1 MAHGDPPKSAS
12 SYFYISAQMVDSEV
26 LEQDDY
32 EVKIGSFNG
41 PMDLLVYLVQKK
53 EMTLD
58 QIPIAEIA
66 DDFLKWVNEYSETDL
81 SKAGDFLF
89 MASRLMALKVQELL
103 PAEERDP
110 EMEEEYNEDREKL
123 MKEMLEYQRFK
134 QVASG
139 LQEMEAKNF
148 GTYSRGR
155 LEKTQSDD
163 DTLADANIWQLFRAY
178 QKSLKT
184 KISETIHHIEL
195 DYVTIQDRQQAIN
208 NFLNVHGRALFEDLL
223 DNDSHPIVAAV
234 TFMAMLEMIKTDD
247 IVFRQSELFGPIWI
261 YRKKNNP
268 EYADEMAHETV
279 FFSKD
284 PEVKAGLV
292 ETIRSQAIAR
302 SKEKSVGDLAA
313 TMREAVLWTER
324 GRNVTEEDLN
334 AMLEGREDISEVQD
348 NPFADM
354 IAEAD
359 AAEGAQQTA
368 SAPDANAQAPDTTT
382 PAQDAAQPTAS
393 ENAETAPNQESVPS
407 TTEAAQSTIQVPAQS
422 AILESADI
430 PTFESSSFEDE
441 APVLSKSSIPEFGA
455 NDDEDS
461 EERAHTFEPVDET
474 EEVADN
480 SNGASISSN
489 TISGDSCSTNVK
501 EDSSINDIQEL
512 NEQSVQQMS
521 DEEFAAFMQKAQA
534 FYNNASSAQSS
545 NAQSSTNSA
554 QSATSAQSSD
564 KQSASVSAHSNN
576 VQPTSAASRSTSSY
590 DSYKSSKSTWDEPTP
605 AAVQK
610 DEPEEDK
617 YSSYSFGNEMTDEE
631 YIAYLNR
638 SARASRKEEPK
649 SAAVPANLEKQTENK
664 PAKKSE
670 RKSFMPEDEEG
681 GMTDEEYQ
689 AYLAEHGDDDDDEE
703 GPVVY
708 GAGKD

>member
-1 MAHGDPPKSAS
+1 
-12 SYFYISAQMVDSEV
+12 MVDSEV
-26 LEQDDY
+26 LEQEDY

-110 EMEEEYNEDREKL
+110 ETIEEYNEDREKL
-123 MKEMLEYQRFK
+123 MQEMLEYQRFK
-134 QVASG
+134 QVAGG

-155 LEKTQSDD
+155 LEKTQNDD

-208 NFLNVHGRALFEDLL
+208 NFLNAHGRALFEDLL

-234 TFMAMLEMIKTDD
+234 TFMAMLEMIKTDEV
-247 IVFRQSELFGPIWI
+247 VFRQSELFGPIWI

-334 AMLEGREDISEVQD
+334 AMLEGREDISEVQE

-359 AAEGAQQTA
+359 AAEGTLQAASVPAGDA
-368 SAPDANAQAPDTTT
+368 SAPGQE
-382 PAQDAAQPTAS
+382 AAQPTTP
-393 ENAETAPNQESVPS
+393 ETAPNQDAAFIQDATQPTTPEDTAIPTIESGASSHETDLGASVLEDIVETS
-407 TTEAAQSTIQVPAQS
+407 HVIEPAHAFEPADES
-422 AILESADI
+422 DESADDFNDA
-430 PTFESSSFEDE
+430 PTIVAGNINSFQ
-441 APVLSKSSIPEFGA
+441 G
-455 NDDEDS
+455 
-461 EERAHTFEPVDET
+461 
-474 EEVADN
+474 
-480 SNGASISSN
+480 
-489 TISGDSCSTNVK
+489 
-501 EDSSINDIQEL
+501 L
-512 NEQSVQQMS
+512 NEDAVKQMS

-534 FYNNASSAQSS
+534 FYDNASSAQSPT
-545 NAQSSTNSA
+545 NATQSSTATVQPSNEISE
-554 QSATSAQSSD
+554 SDDIPSITKSYTSAE
-564 KQSASVSAHSNN
+564 
-576 VQPTSAASRSTSSY
+576 SSY
-590 DSYKSSKSTWDEPTP
+590 
-605 AAVQK
+605 AQ

-638 SARASRKEEPK
+638 SARASRKEESK
-649 SAAVPANLEKQTENK
+649 SATVQTTSEK
-664 PAKKSE
+664 PATAPEKPK
-670 RKSFMPEDEEG
+670 RKSFMPEDDEG

-689 AYLAEHGDDDDDEE
+689 AYLAEHGDDDEDEE

>member
-1 MAHGDPPKSAS
+1 
-12 SYFYISAQMVDSEV
+12 MVDSEV

-359 AAEGAQQTA
+359 AAEGAQQAA
-368 SAPDANAQAPDTTT
+368 SAPVGDAQQPTT
-382 PAQDAAQPTAS
+382 PES
-393 ENAETAPNQESVPS
+393 AETAPNQESVPS
-407 TTEAAQSTIQVPAQS
+407 TTEAAQSTIQVPAQSAEASTSEDAATSNQDSTQS

-455 NDDEDS
+455 NDDDDS

-474 EEVADN
+474 EEIADN
-480 SNGASISSN
+480 SNSASISSN
-489 TISGDSCSTNVK
+489 TIYGDSCSTNVK

-534 FYNNASSAQSS
+534 FYNNASSAQS
-545 NAQSSTNSA
+545 NDTQSA
-554 QSATSAQSSD
+554 ATSAQSSD

-576 VQPTSAASRSTSSY
+576 IQPTYADSRSTSSY
-590 DSYKSSKSTWDEPTP
+590 GSP
-605 AAVQK
+605 
-610 DEPEEDK
+610 EPEEDR

-638 SARASRKEEPK
+638 SARASRKEESK
-649 SAAVPANLEKQTENK
+649 SAAVPEKPATSPANLEKQTENK

-689 AYLAEHGDDDDDEE
+689 AYLAEHGDDDDDDE

>member
-1 MAHGDPPKSAS
+1 
-12 SYFYISAQMVDSEV
+12 MVDSEV
-26 LEQDDY
+26 LEQEDY

-284 PEVKAGLV
+284 PEVKSGLV
-292 ETIRSQAIAR
+292 DTIRSQAIAR

-324 GRNVTEEDLN
+324 GRNVTDEDLN

-359 AAEGAQQTA
+359 AAEGITAQPQTGEQPA
-368 SAPDANAQAPDTTT
+368 SGDATVNAEAVNAAPADVANAATADANATIPANSDTT
-382 PAQDAAQPTAS
+382 PAENTNAAVTADGVSFAQNAASNTEQDFAD
-393 ENAETAPNQESVPS
+393 AP
-407 TTEAAQSTIQVPAQS
+407 
-422 AILESADI
+422 
-430 PTFESSSFEDE
+430 
-441 APVLSKSSIPEFGA
+441 PVLTQGSIPEFGA
-455 NDDEDS
+455 NDETDL
-461 EERAHTFEPVDET
+461 EERAHTFEPIDEPVDEF
-474 EEVADN
+474 A
-480 SNGASISSN
+480 
-489 TISGDSCSTNVK
+489 
-501 EDSSINDIQEL
+501 EDSEEDSDSNAEPVK
-512 NEQSVQQMS
+512 NETATNAAENTFQGMSEDAVKQMS

-534 FYNNASSAQSS
+534 FYNNSSSATAATTAQSS
-545 NAQSSTNSA
+545 DAQFTTSA
-554 QSATSAQSSD
+554 QSATHSAQHSSTPESTSAHFSSD
-564 KQSASVSAHSNN
+564 NDSHT
-576 VQPTSAASRSTSSY
+576 PTITKSTSYDFADEKPHNSYSSYTKSAAVQS
-590 DSYKSSKSTWDEPTP
+590 
-605 AAVQK
+605 VQK

-649 SAAVPANLEKQTENK
+649 SAASSEK

-670 RKSFMPEDEEG
+670 RKSFMPEDDEG

-689 AYLAEHGDDDDDEE
+689 AYLAEHGDDDEDEE

-708 GAGKD
+708 GAGKE

>member
-1 MAHGDPPKSAS
+1 
-12 SYFYISAQMVDSEV
+12 MVDSEV
-26 LEQDDY
+26 LEQEDY

-110 EMEEEYNEDREKL
+110 ETIEEYNEDREKL
-123 MKEMLEYQRFK
+123 MQEMLEYQRFK
-134 QVASG
+134 QVAGG

-155 LEKTQSDD
+155 LEKTQNDD

-208 NFLNVHGRALFEDLL
+208 NFLNAHGRALFEDLL

-234 TFMAMLEMIKTDD
+234 TFMAMLEMIKTDEV
-247 IVFRQSELFGPIWI
+247 VFRQSELFGPIWI

-334 AMLEGREDISEVQD
+334 AMLEGREDISEVQE

-359 AAEGAQQTA
+359 AAEGI
-368 SAPDANAQAPDTTT
+368 TT
-382 PAQDAAQPTAS
+382 PAATEPSATEQPS
-393 ENAETAPNQESVPS
+393 AEQPS
-407 TTEAAQSTIQVPAQS
+407 AEQ
-422 AILESADI
+422 I
-430 PTFESSSFEDE
+430 PTEISSAEQPVAEQPAIPEDS
-441 APVLSKSSIPEFGA
+441 PVLTKSAIPEFGT
-455 NDDEDS
+455 NDDSSLEDYTHTIEPVEEPSSEDVSDDSSAAATEESVPTENTLQGLS
-461 EERAHTFEPVDET
+461 EE
-474 EEVADN
+474 
-480 SNGASISSN
+480 
-489 TISGDSCSTNVK
+489 NVK
-501 EDSSINDIQEL
+501 
-512 NEQSVQQMS
+512 QMS

-534 FYNNASSAQSS
+534 FYDNADSAKSQ
-545 NAQSSTNSA
+545 TNSNPP
-554 QSATSAQSSD
+554 SD
-564 KQSASVSAHSNN
+564 VSDDIPSITK
-576 VQPTSAASRSTSSY
+576 PTY
-590 DSYKSSKSTWDEPTP
+590 QE
-605 AAVQK
+605 
-610 DEPEEDK
+610 EPEEDK
-617 YSSYSFGNEMTDEE
+617 FASYSFGNEMTDEE

-638 SARASRKEEPK
+638 SARASRKEEAKPK
-649 SAAVPANLEKQTENK
+649 K
-664 PAKKSE
+664 
-670 RKSFMPEDEEG
+670 KSFMPEEGEG
-681 GMTDEEYQ
+681 GMTEEEYQ
-689 AYLAEHGDDDDDEE
+689 AYLAEHGDDDEEDE

>member
-1 MAHGDPPKSAS
+1 
-12 SYFYISAQMVDSEV
+12 MVDSEV
-26 LEQDDY
+26 LEQEDY

-110 EMEEEYNEDREKL
+110 ETIEEYNEDREKL
-123 MKEMLEYQRFK
+123 MQEMLEYQRFK
-134 QVASG
+134 QVAGG

-155 LEKTQSDD
+155 LEKTQNDD

-208 NFLNVHGRALFEDLL
+208 NFLNAHGRALFEDLL

-234 TFMAMLEMIKTDD
+234 TFMAMLEMIKTDEV
-247 IVFRQSELFGPIWI
+247 VFRQSELFGPIWI

-334 AMLEGREDISEVQD
+334 AMLEGREDISEVQE

-359 AAEGAQQTA
+359 AAEGAQQAT
-368 SAPDANAQAPDTTT
+368 SAPAGDATQPATPENTATELSQDSAIPTIQANAD
-382 PAQDAAQPTAS
+382 S
-393 ENAETAPNQESVPS
+393 SAETSEAPNGASVLADLNKPS
-407 TTEAAQSTIQVPAQS
+407 HIIEPTSNIS
-422 AILESADI
+422 DI
-430 PTFESSSFEDE
+430 
-441 APVLSKSSIPEFGA
+441 
-455 NDDEDS
+455 
-461 EERAHTFEPVDET
+461 EETAHTFEPVDEPGESAIGQET
-474 EEVADN
+474 AEVADKESETADFEN
-480 SNGASISSN
+480 ADDSIGEPTIVAGNINGVQ
-489 TISGDSCSTNVK
+489 G
-501 EDSSINDIQEL
+501 L
-512 NEQSVQQMS
+512 NEDAVKQMS

-534 FYNNASSAQSS
+534 FYDNASSAQSS
-545 NAQSSTNSA
+545 TVPAQPSTGATQSEVSSA
-554 QSATSAQSSD
+554 QFSTDVSSDDIPSITKSHTSAE
-564 KQSASVSAHSNN
+564 
-576 VQPTSAASRSTSSY
+576 SRY
-590 DSYKSSKSTWDEPTP
+590 
-605 AAVQK
+605 AQ

-638 SARASRKEEPK
+638 SARASRKEE
-649 SAAVPANLEKQTENK
+649 SK
-664 PAKKSE
+664 PAATPERPKK
-670 RKSFMPEDEEG
+670 KSFMPEDDEG
-681 GMTDEEYQ
+681 GMTEEEYQ
-689 AYLAEHGDDDDDEE
+689 AYLAEHGDDDEDEE

-708 GAGKD
+708 GADKN

>member
-1 MAHGDPPKSAS
+1 
-12 SYFYISAQMVDSEV
+12 MVDSEV
-26 LEQDDY
+26 LEQEDY

-110 EMEEEYNEDREKL
+110 ETIEEYNEDREKL
-123 MKEMLEYQRFK
+123 MQEMLEYQRFK
-134 QVASG
+134 QVAGG

-155 LEKTQSDD
+155 LEKTQNDD

-208 NFLNVHGRALFEDLL
+208 NFLNAHGRALFEDLL

-234 TFMAMLEMIKTDD
+234 TFMAMLEMIKTDEV
-247 IVFRQSELFGPIWI
+247 VFRQSELFGPIWI

-334 AMLEGREDISEVQD
+334 AMLEGREDISEVQE

-359 AAEGAQQTA
+359 AAEGAQQAT
-368 SAPDANAQAPDTTT
+368 SAPAGDATQPATPENTATELSQDSAIPTIQANAD
-382 PAQDAAQPTAS
+382 S
-393 ENAETAPNQESVPS
+393 SAETSEAPNGASVLADLNKPS
-407 TTEAAQSTIQVPAQS
+407 HIIEPTSNIS
-422 AILESADI
+422 DI
-430 PTFESSSFEDE
+430 
-441 APVLSKSSIPEFGA
+441 
-455 NDDEDS
+455 
-461 EERAHTFEPVDET
+461 EETAHTFEPVDEPGESAIGQET
-474 EEVADN
+474 AEVADKESEAADFEN
-480 SNGASISSN
+480 ADDSISEPTVVASN
-489 TISGDSCSTNVK
+489 
-501 EDSSINDIQEL
+501 INGVQGL
-512 NEQSVQQMS
+512 NEDAVKQMS

-534 FYNNASSAQSS
+534 FYDNASSAQSS
-545 NAQSSTNSA
+545 TASA
-554 QSATSAQSSD
+554 QPSTGATQSEVSSAQFSTDVSSDDIPSITKSHTSAE
-564 KQSASVSAHSNN
+564 
-576 VQPTSAASRSTSSY
+576 SRY
-590 DSYKSSKSTWDEPTP
+590 
-605 AAVQK
+605 AQ

-649 SAAVPANLEKQTENK
+649 PAATPEK
-664 PAKKSE
+664 PKK
-670 RKSFMPEDEEG
+670 KSFMPEDDEG
-681 GMTDEEYQ
+681 GMTEEEYQ
-689 AYLAEHGDDDDDEE
+689 AYLAEHGDDDEDEE

-708 GAGKD
+708 GADKN

>member
-1 MAHGDPPKSAS
+1 
-12 SYFYISAQMVDSEV
+12 MVDSDV
-26 LEQDDY
+26 FEQEDY

-110 EMEEEYNEDREKL
+110 GTIEEYNEDREKL
-123 MKEMLEYQRFK
+123 MQEMLEYQRFK
-134 QVASG
+134 QVAGG

-155 LEKTQSDD
+155 LEKTQNDD

-268 EYADEMAHETV
+268 EYAEEMAHETV

-292 ETIRSQAIAR
+292 DTIRSQAIAR

-324 GRNVTEEDLN
+324 GRNVTDEDLN
-334 AMLEGREDISEVQD
+334 AMLEGREDISEVQE

-359 AAEGAQQTA
+359 AAEGITAQPQTSEQATATGDATVPANEAAIAPANSDATNPA
-368 SAPDANAQAPDTTT
+368 SDATATTANGETANAGETINESSAELATSASDVIANEFVETVNATT
-382 PAQDAAQPTAS
+382 PS
-393 ENAETAPNQESVPS
+393 
-407 TTEAAQSTIQVPAQS
+407 
-422 AILESADI
+422 
-430 PTFESSSFEDE
+430 
-441 APVLSKSSIPEFGA
+441 
-455 NDDEDS
+455 
-461 EERAHTFEPVDET
+461 HTFEPVDEEFADASDAPD
-474 EEVADN
+474 EEIGEEFVDDEN
-480 SNGASISSN
+480 SDID
-489 TISGDSCSTNVK
+489 IPVIRSTNAEEHSVSA
-501 EDSSINDIQEL
+501 EANFQGL
-512 NEQSVQQMS
+512 NEQNVQQMS
-521 DEEFAAFMQKAQA
+521 DEEFAAFIQKAQA
-534 FYNNASSAQSS
+534 FYDNASSAQPATSTTTF
-545 NAQSSTNSA
+545 ATNSA
-554 QSATSAQSSD
+554 PASDAGNSSSAY
-564 KQSASVSAHSNN
+564 
-576 VQPTSAASRSTSSY
+576 SSY
-590 DSYKSSKSTWDEPTP
+590 SSSSSKNTWDEPAP
-605 AAVQK
+605 AIVQPIPK
-610 DEPEEDK
+610 EEPEEDK

-649 SAAVPANLEKQTENK
+649 PAAAPETPATPAAESK

-670 RKSFMPEDEEG
+670 RKSFMPEEGEG
-681 GMTDEEYQ
+681 GMTDEEFE

>member
-1 MAHGDPPKSAS
+1 M
-12 SYFYISAQMVDSEV
+12 
-26 LEQDDY
+26 
-32 EVKIGSFNG
+32 
-41 PMDLLVYLVQKK
+41 
-53 EMTLD
+53 
-58 QIPIAEIA
+58 
-66 DDFLKWVNEYSETDL
+66 
-81 SKAGDFLF
+81 
-89 MASRLMALKVQELL
+89 
-103 PAEERDP
+103 
-110 EMEEEYNEDREKL
+110 
-123 MKEMLEYQRFK
+123 
-134 QVASG
+134 
-139 LQEMEAKNF
+139 
-148 GTYSRGR
+148 
-155 LEKTQSDD
+155 
-163 DTLADANIWQLFRAY
+163 
-178 QKSLKT
+178 
-184 KISETIHHIEL
+184 
-195 DYVTIQDRQQAIN
+195 TIQDRQQAIN

-359 AAEGAQQTA
+359 AAEGAQQAA
-368 SAPDANAQAPDTTT
+368 SATAGDTAQQPTT
-382 PAQDAAQPTAS
+382 PES
-393 ENAETAPNQESVPS
+393 AETAPSQNAAPANDNAAAPVENTEAVSAQ
-407 TTEAAQSTIQVPAQS
+407 EAAQSAT
-422 AILESADI
+422 LESA
-430 PTFESSSFEDE
+430 EMSASEDE

-455 NDDEDS
+455 NDDDDS
-461 EERAHTFEPVDET
+461 EERAHTFEPVDELVEELEEENLDEDEIESGEAESVT
-474 EEVADN
+474 EETTE
-480 SNGASISSN
+480 SS
-489 TISGDSCSTNVK
+489 D
-501 EDSSINDIQEL
+501 DSSAESTFQGL

-534 FYNNASSAQSS
+534 FYNNASSAQS
-545 NAQSSTNSA
+545 NNTQSA
-554 QSATSAQSSD
+554 ATSAQSTTSST
-564 KQSASVSAHSNN
+564 QA
-576 VQPTSAASRSTSSY
+576 QTSATQPISADSRSTSSY
-590 DSYKSSKSTWDEPTP
+590 GS
-605 AAVQK
+605 A
-610 DEPEEDK
+610 EPEEDR

-638 SARASRKEEPK
+638 SARASRKEESK
-649 SAAVPANLEKQTENK
+649 STASPTNLEKQTENK

>member
-1 MAHGDPPKSAS
+1 
-12 SYFYISAQMVDSEV
+12 MVDSEA
-26 LEQDDY
+26 LEQEDY

-110 EMEEEYNEDREKL
+110 GDIEEYNEDREKL

-208 NFLNVHGRALFEDLL
+208 NYLNVHGRALFEDLL

-359 AAEGAQQTA
+359 AAENAQQAA
-368 SAPDANAQAPDTTT
+368 SAPS
-382 PAQDAAQPTAS
+382 QDATTAPT
-393 ENAETAPNQESVPS
+393 ENAGITATQ
-407 TTEAAQSTIQVPAQS
+407 EAAQSTETSASEDSATPAQDNTD
-422 AILESADI
+422 A
-430 PTFESSSFEDE
+430 PTFESSSITDE
-441 APVLSKSSIPEFGA
+441 APVLSKSSIPEFAA
-455 NDDEDS
+455 NDDDDS
-461 EERAHTFEPVDET
+461 EERAHTFEPIDEPVEELDEDVSAET
-474 EEVADN
+474 EAVKDEPAESASN
-480 SNGASISSN
+480 SGAENSFQ
-489 TISGDSCSTNVK
+489 G
-501 EDSSINDIQEL
+501 L

-545 NAQSSTNSA
+545 EAQSSNTQSTTFA
-554 QSATSAQSSD
+554 QTASTTAQSSV
-564 KQSASVSAHSNN
+564 A
-576 VQPTSAASRSTSSY
+576 QPTSAASRSTSSY
-590 DSYKSSKSTWDEPTP
+590 KSNDSYSSSSKNSWDELAP
-605 AAVQK
+605 AAVQTVQEE
-610 DEPEEDK
+610 EPEEDK

-638 SARASRKEEPK
+638 SAHASRKEESKPAAGSEK
-649 SAAVPANLEKQTENK
+649 SAASTSTSPEK
-664 PAKKSE
+664 PKK
-670 RKSFMPEDEEG
+670 KSFMPEDDEG

-689 AYLAEHGDDDDDEE
+689 AYLAEHGDDDEDEE

>member
-1 MAHGDPPKSAS
+1 
-12 SYFYISAQMVDSEV
+12 MVDSEA
-26 LEQDDY
+26 LEQEDY

-58 QIPIAEIA
+58 QVPIAEIA

-359 AAEGAQQTA
+359 AAEGAQQAA
-368 SAPDANAQAPDTTT
+368 SAPAGDTAQQPTAPGSTESANTEQAPINGDSTVPANDNAAATIENAET
-382 PAQDAAQPTAS
+382 VPAQDAT
-393 ENAETAPNQESVPS
+393 
-407 TTEAAQSTIQVPAQS
+407 QS
-422 AILESADI
+422 AEA
-430 PTFESSSFEDE
+430 SSSEDE

-455 NDDEDS
+455 NDDDDS
-461 EERAHTFEPVDET
+461 EERTHTFEPVDEPI
-474 EEVADN
+474 EEEPVKDEPAE
-480 SNGASISSN
+480 SSFQ
-489 TISGDSCSTNVK
+489 G
-501 EDSSINDIQEL
+501 L

-545 NAQSSTNSA
+545 EAQSSNTQSTTFA
-554 QSATSAQSSD
+554 QSTSAQPS
-564 KQSASVSAHSNN
+564 
-576 VQPTSAASRSTSSY
+576 SAASRSTSSY
-590 DSYKSSKSTWDEPTP
+590 DSYKSSAWDEPAP
-605 AAVQK
+605 AAVQSVQE
-610 DEPEEDK
+610 EPEEDK

-638 SARASRKEEPK
+638 SARASRKEESKPAAGSEK
-649 SAAVPANLEKQTENK
+649 SAASTPSAAPEK
-664 PAKKSE
+664 PKK
-670 RKSFMPEDEEG
+670 KSFMPEDDEG

-689 AYLAEHGDDDDDEE
+689 AYLAEHGDDDEDEE